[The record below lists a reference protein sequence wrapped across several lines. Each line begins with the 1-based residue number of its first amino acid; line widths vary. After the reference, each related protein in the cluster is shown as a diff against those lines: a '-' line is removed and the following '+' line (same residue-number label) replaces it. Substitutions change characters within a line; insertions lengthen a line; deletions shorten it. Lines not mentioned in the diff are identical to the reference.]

1 MNRRRERTGY
11 SGGIGL
17 RSSSERP
24 VSHRAELHKE
34 SAPRVKSQLDVE
46 TWQLHNSIRVAFQ
59 TKWGPR
65 SVATPRDNPLD
76 TTRKEREI

>member
-1 MNRRRERTGY
+1 MNRRRERPGC
-11 SGGIGL
+11 SGGVGL

-46 TWQLHNSIRVAFQ
+46 AWQLHQGGLSDEM
-59 TKWGPR
+59 G
-65 SVATPRDNPLD
+65 
-76 TTRKEREI
+76 TTLSSNTR